1 MASSITL
8 QVAEQGE
15 VLQTLFEAFKVLTED
30 NAKKD
35 KKIEKLEKSIEE
47 LREFIFVNILQ
58 SIGVVKD
65 RVGRLDKID
74 QIEDDMQKIKN
85 GLADAKFI
93 SSFSQSRR
101 NNGLPPINAFDKLN
115 SSMETLLTGIEFVN
129 AQRNTDVESIN
140 NSLDRLDG
148 RVKQIAQFI
157 NHSDQV
163 PQLNTAT
170 TSTQLAILTEETIP
184 ALETEW
190 ATKFGRISANL
201 DNLRI
206 ETDRHRTEYNQF
218 VEKHSLKENK
228 LYTMLS
234 QAEEARKESSRSTA
248 AVGEFNSRISKVES
262 DVSFALEELRRDD
275 ESGGSSG
282 LSTALFESKL
292 DLVRAENKSNW
303 ERVNRQTKQ
312 DVDGLRIKLER
323 LGLLRDEFER
333 INNEV
338 QNLHEL
344 IITGK
349 NIRQNENS
357 SVVPPLVQI
366 LPNKQ
371 QTLSNDSS
379 ILSLIDEGIST
390 SPGIV
395 HRIVNGPQLVALPNG
410 INETTGSLRIDNP
423 TNRIIWRIDNM
434 DSILREPNRYPK
446 ILVSPEFTSYAE
458 VKPLDVLIGKLK
470 LFPIGS
476 DQSRVDGHCSLY
488 LRCLPGIV
496 VRFAIDVCGEVIETF
511 ECEYEKQ
518 RDKGKHDLV
527 RLSEYIQS
535 DGSITIGLEIRS
547 IRALSSN

>member
-35 KKIEKLEKSIEE
+35 KKIDKLEKSIEE

-93 SSFSQSRR
+93 SSFSQSRPS
-101 NNGLPPINAFDKLN
+101 LPPINAFDKLN
-115 SSMETLLTGIEFVN
+115 TSMETLLTGIEFIN

-157 NHSDQV
+157 NHSDHV
-163 PQLNTAT
+163 PQLNTA

-190 ATKFGRISANL
+190 ATKFSRISANL
-201 DNLRI
+201 DSLRI
-206 ETDRHRTEYNQF
+206 ETDRHRMEYNQF

-234 QAEEARKESSRSTA
+234 QAEEARKESARSTA

-275 ESGGSSG
+275 SGGSSG

-349 NIRQNENS
+349 NKNEN

-366 LPNKQ
+366 IPNKQ

-395 HRIVNGPQLVALPNG
+395 HRIVSGPQLVALPNG

-434 DSILREPNRYPK
+434 DSVLREPNRYPK
-446 ILVSPEFTSYAE
+446 ILVSPEFTSYSE

-496 VRFAIDVCGEVIETF
+496 VRFAIDICGEVIETF

-535 DGSITIGLEIRS
+535 DGSITVGLEIRS
-547 IRALSSN
+547 IRAISSN